1 MNALLALLLTIVGA
15 LGLLTVLTREPV
27 RQAILAGVLSL
38 FLALLFFAVQ
48 APDVAFSEIVV
59 GSAAV
64 PMMLLLAI
72 AKIDR
77 QDEAAEQAGRR
88 DRSGEG
94 REEP

>member
-72 AKIDR
+72 AKIRR
-77 QDEAAEQAGRR
+77 QDEAAEHAGRR

-94 REEP
+94 SEGT